1 MPCSLAEQGGHQW
14 LVGGEVLF
22 SPHWRRSH
30 SARLRRRPQRR
41 SCTVPG
47 ASDTEIRIGTTT
59 PYSGPAS
66 AYSAGAVSAT
76 AYFAMINDQ
85 GGVNGRKI
93 NFISLDDAYSPP
105 KTVEQIRRLI
115 ESDEVLFLVNPVGT
129 ATNMAVVKYIN
140 QKQVP
145 HLFIG
150 TGATV
155 FNDPEHYPWT
165 MSWTPHYASEG
176 EIYARY
182 ILSVKPDAKIGILAQ
197 NDDLGRDYLM
207 GFRRGLGDKASTMI
221 VSTQSYNT
229 TDPTVN
235 SQVVS
240 LKTSGADVFFI
251 VTIPKFSAQAIRK
264 AYDIDWHPQ
273 EFVVS
278 VGSSI
283 AGAIKPAG
291 FEAAKGIISAAYQKD
306 PADPQW
312 RDDPQMQAWNVWMD
326 KYNPRISKSDYYAPY
341 GYNIGYAVVQLLKQ
355 CGDNLTRENIMKQ
368 ASHLDMELPLLLPGI
383 RLRTSPTDLRPDQ
396 ADAAGA
402 LRRLALRAVQ
412 RRARE
417 RLNFSAKMRALWRR
431 SHTSTPGS
439 RATGIRGSRDLRQSD
454 GCIGAVAHAKTIT
467 NNRSVFGRYWAFLP
481 QPRA

>member
-1 MPCSLAEQGGHQW
+1 
-14 LVGGEVLF
+14 
-22 SPHWRRSH
+22 
-30 SARLRRRPQRR
+30 
-41 SCTVPG
+41 
-47 ASDTEIRIGTTT
+47 
-59 PYSGPAS
+59 
-66 AYSAGAVSAT
+66 
-76 AYFAMINDQ
+76 MINEQ

-140 QKQVP
+140 QKKVP

-176 EIYARY
+176 EIYAKY
-182 ILSVKPDAKIGILAQ
+182 ILSTKPDARIGILSQ
-197 NDDLGRDYLM
+197 NDDLGRDYLL
-207 GFRRGLGDKASTMI
+207 GFKRGLGDKASTMI
-221 VSTQSYNT
+221 VSTQTYNT
-229 TDPTVN
+229 TDPTVD

-240 LKTSGADVFFI
+240 LKASGADVFFI

-283 AGAIKPAG
+283 AGAIRPAG

-312 RDDPQMQAWNVWMD
+312 KDDPAMKAWNVWMD
-326 KYNPRISKSDYYAPY
+326 KYNPRVDKSDYYAPY
-341 GYNIGYAVVQLLKQ
+341 GYNIGFAVVAVAQAVRRQPDPRKHHEAGAPISTWSCRCCCRASSKHHTIDNGPIKQ
-355 CGDNLTRENIMKQ
+355 M
-368 ASHLDMELPLLLPGI
+368 LLL
-383 RLRTSPTDLRPDQ
+383 RFD
-396 ADAAGA
+396 
-402 LRRLALRAVQ
+402 
-412 RRARE
+412 
-417 RLNFSAKMRALWRR
+417 
-431 SHTSTPGS
+431 GS
-439 RATGIRGSRDLRQSD
+439 RYVLFSD
-454 GCIGAVAHAKTIT
+454 VLA
-467 NNRSVFGRYWAFLP
+467 SD
-481 QPRA
+481 

>member
-1 MPCSLAEQGGHQW
+1 MASGNHSKLAACVA
-14 LVGGEVLF
+14 LMLAVLTA
-22 SPHWRRSH
+22 PVLAQKRYG
-30 SARLRRRPQRR
+30 
-41 SCTVPG
+41 PG
-47 ASDTEIRIGTTT
+47 VTDTEIKIGTTT

-76 AYFAMINDQ
+76 AYFQMINEQ

-93 NFISLDDAYSPP
+93 NYISLDDAYSPP

-115 ESDEVLFLVNPVGT
+115 ESDEVAFLVNPVGT
-129 ATNMAVVKYIN
+129 ATNMAVFKYIN
-140 QKQVP
+140 QKGVP

-182 ILSVKPDAKIGILAQ
+182 ILSTKPDAKIGILSQ
-197 NDDLGRDYLM
+197 NDDLGRDYIL
-207 GFRRGLGDKASTMI
+207 GFRRGLGDKADRMI
-221 VSTQSYNT
+221 VSSQTYNT
-229 TDPTVN
+229 SDPTVD

-240 LKTSGADVFFI
+240 LKAAGADVFFI
-251 VTIPKFSAQAIRK
+251 VTVPKFSAQAIRK

-312 RDDPQMQAWNVWMD
+312 ADDPAMKAWNVWMD
-326 KYNPRISKSDYYAPY
+326 KYNPRINKSDYYAPY
-341 GYNIGYAVVQLLKQ
+341 GYNIGFAVVQILKQ
-355 CGDNLTRENIMKQ
+355 CGDDLTRENIMKQ

-383 RLRTSPTDLRPDQ
+383 RLKTTPTDLRPIKQ
-396 ADAAGA
+396 M
-402 LRRLALRAVQ
+402 RLVRFNG
-412 RRARE
+412 E
-417 RLNFSAKMRALWRR
+417 RYVLFSDVIE
-431 SHTSTPGS
+431 S
-439 RATGIRGSRDLRQSD
+439 
-454 GCIGAVAHAKTIT
+454 
-467 NNRSVFGRYWAFLP
+467 N
-481 QPRA
+481 